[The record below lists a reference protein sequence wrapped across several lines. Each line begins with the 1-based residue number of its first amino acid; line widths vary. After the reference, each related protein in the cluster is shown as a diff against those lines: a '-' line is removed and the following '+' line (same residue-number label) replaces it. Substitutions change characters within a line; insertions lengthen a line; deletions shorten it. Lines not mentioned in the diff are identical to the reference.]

1 MSISTESTT
10 PQSVIIRIG
19 NELDFG
25 NAAEFRRVCNQRVH
39 QGSRNFILDFS
50 ETNILDSTGLGAI
63 FSLYREIAPLN
74 GTVVFASLSEAVRIV
89 VQVTRIY
96 KVFPQFPSTQAAH
109 NALA

>member
-10 PQSVIIRIG
+10 PQLVIVRIG
-19 NELDFG
+19 HELDFG
-25 NAAEFRRVCNQRVH
+25 NAAEFRRICQERVH
-39 QGSRNFILDFS
+39 DGIRNFILDFS
-50 ETNILDSTGLGAI
+50 ETTILDSTGLGAI

-96 KVFPQFPSTQAAH
+96 KVFPQFPSIQAAR
-109 NALA
+109 NAFA